1 MSCPPINYPMSN
13 HLSAA
18 RCLAFQKNSTLRRVR
33 HHRPTLYDILILRV
47 HRYIAGSDLEPVPR
61 HELDVLR
68 LHLERPTACYVNVS
82 VLVYRDST
90 AVLGAGDE
98 NFNITTFVH
107 LDFRLTGLQH
117 MDARRRL
124 SSISAQ
130 LIRDF
135 LVLAPCHRS
144 TLRRTYY
151 YRIILITVHELA
163 YDYRADIRVAEHA
176 ISHIIAAKKRSD
188 NFSIWKL
195 LRLSLVLDRI
205 YAGNKHLKSSSL
217 KMTDDFSP
225 KQTRQLV
232 SALAVYNH
240 LLSAAL
246 SVFLICFSTLRRTIF
261 SRRSFASAP
270 LPRITCSTN
279 FDVSGFT
286 SLEFFIVKY
295 LPIKN
300 IILY

>member
-18 RCLAFQKNSTLRRVR
+18 RCLTFQKNSTLRRVR

-47 HRYIAGSDLEPVPR
+47 HRYIAGGDLESIPR

-82 VLVYRDST
+82 VLVYRDGT
-90 AVLGAGDE
+90 AVLGASDE
-98 NFNITTFVH
+98 NFNITAFVH

-117 MDARRRL
+117 MDARRCL
-124 SSISAQ
+124 SGISTQ

-135 LVLAPCHRS
+135 LIFAPRHRS
-144 TLRRTYY
+144 ALRRTYY
-151 YRIILITVHELA
+151 YRIILIAIHKLT
-163 YDYRADIRVAEHA
+163 YYYRADIGVAEYTIA
-176 ISHIIAAKKRSD
+176 HIIATKKWRD

-195 LRLSLVLDRI
+195 LRLSLVLNRI
-205 YAGNKHLKSSSL
+205 YAWNKHLKSSGL
-217 KMTDDFSP
+217 KMPDDFSP

-279 FDVSGFT
+279 FDVSGFM
-286 SLEFFIVKY
+286 SLEFFIVIFY
-295 LPIKN
+295 LP
-300 IILY
+300 YA